1 MASSRILRHDN
12 GHNPLFEHLDPAVDT
27 IDVDIL
33 GCVDTIDVDILS
45 CVDIWSPGVHPGRPV
60 VPAVPAV
67 ADHAHHHGPGGRHH
81 DQTGPGVAL
90 QSTVRSIGLLS
101 FDIVI

>member
-1 MASSRILRHDN
+1 M
-12 GHNPLFEHLDPAVDT
+12 DT
-27 IDVDIL
+27 VDVDIL
-33 GCVDTIDVDILS
+33 G

-60 VPAVPAV
+60 VPTVPAV

-90 QSTVRSIGLLS
+90 QSTVRSIGCLS
-101 FDIVI
+101 FDIVIGTYKLALL